1 MNSPESYTHPLMQDF
16 DATAARRN
24 REALLAAGA
33 PYVYTAADEQL
44 LMAYENRDVHKF
56 VAALQAGASPDAEPL
71 DGWGDTLASQAVREG
86 QAEFAEVLLDAGA
99 NPLLNEAEMVFELC
113 MHGPAPLLQRVI
125 EQHQVP
131 LGIQGGGDYMS
142 MVDYAAAEGQ
152 IDCLK
157 VLHAAGAD
165 MLAHNGRALCMACL
179 HRQPEAVRYLVHEC
193 NAPLEQEHDDRS
205 PLLYAVQADA
215 PECARILLDAGANPH
230 HPDMEGTALLQW
242 AKSDAMRQLLAT
254 YCPR

>member
-1 MNSPESYTHPLMQDF
+1 MYCELSGRDTVTLISEYRDEFSGEVTEERETVALPTLTKFFNKCISLVEKYSLPERERVLMSMTTMKSAKF
-16 DATAARRN
+16 
-24 REALLAAGA
+24 
-33 PYVYTAADEQL
+33 PYSE
-44 LMAYENRDVHKF
+44 
-56 VAALQAGASPDAEPL
+56 
-71 DGWGDTLASQAVREG
+71 VREG

-113 MHGPAPLLQRVI
+113 MHGPALLLQRVI

-131 LGIQGGGDYMS
+131 LGMLGGSDYMG

-165 MLAHNGRALCMACL
+165 MLAHNGRALCMACR

-193 NAPLEQEHDDRS
+193 HAPLEQEHDDRS